1 MINTSSTPAQPI
13 VDTDFHK
20 NRLSYLRNLVQV
32 GDNHCVFWVE
42 RVINKFQKLGAPALP
57 VRLNCMCRNI
67 LFYLAGEDYLGG
79 EVVAVAV

>member
-32 GDNHCVFWVE
+32 GENHCVIWVE